1 MVKMFASWSFEFTK
15 LEATYPDAIFYLMKW
30 RPLQYGWS
38 FHGRLG
44 WVQYVS
50 ALDLWLSYHI
60 KRQEEKALRDRKK
73 RLREIKR
80 KGSTSLIE

>member
-1 MVKMFASWSFEFTK
+1 MVKMSTTWSFELIK
-15 LEATYPDAIFYLMKW
+15 LEATYPDAIFYLRKW
-30 RPLQYGWS
+30 HPLQYGWS

-44 WVQYVS
+44 WIQYVS

-73 RLREIKR
+73 RLQGIKT